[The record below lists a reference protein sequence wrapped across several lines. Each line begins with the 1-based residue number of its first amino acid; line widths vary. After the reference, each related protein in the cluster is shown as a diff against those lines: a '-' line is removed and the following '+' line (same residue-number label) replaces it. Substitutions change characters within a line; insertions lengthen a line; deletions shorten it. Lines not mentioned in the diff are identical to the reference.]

1 MDCLLASH
9 SRHVKSKRTLARTCW
24 RGKGTHR
31 PLPEFKTRGM
41 NSAHWEMIGMDEPL
55 REARATEWRFVRRTL
70 IVIGLVALV
79 YGIWLAASVLPL
91 IFAAILLATLLDW
104 FADGLMRLPGISKK
118 IALTAASLIVGS
130 LLIGF
135 LVVFGSQIG
144 GQLSNVFQKL
154 PQAVHA
160 IGEKIGVLDAN
171 FALEEA
177 LSGGGGGRSVL
188 TRAASLGYTLIGG
201 LGDLALVLVGAVYL
215 AADPGLYRSGL
226 VKMFS
231 QNQHERIRDAM
242 NVTGAAL
249 QLWFGGQLLTMLI
262 VGPIAGLSF
271 WWIGLPSPLALGLI
285 AAMTNFVPYLG
296 PVIGALPALV
306 FALTM
311 DLTTFAWTLGA
322 ILLLQ
327 QIEGNVVTPIIQS
340 RAVDLPPALALFS
353 ILVFG
358 LLFGL
363 SGVLLAAPASVAALV
378 LVKMLWVRDALG
390 ERTHVPGE
398 DVAK

>member
-1 MDCLLASH
+1 MS
-9 SRHVKSKRTLARTCW
+9 
-24 RGKGTHR
+24 
-31 PLPEFKTRGM
+31 
-41 NSAHWEMIGMDEPL
+41 GMDEPL
-55 REARATEWRFVRRTL
+55 WEAHANEWRFVRRTL

-104 FADGLMRLPGISKK
+104 FADGLIRLPGISKK

-135 LVVFGSQIG
+135 LVVFGAQIA

-154 PQAVHA
+154 PDAVNA
-160 IGEKIGVLDAN
+160 VGAKVGVLDART
-171 FALEEA
+171 AIEEA
-177 LSGGGGGRSVL
+177 LSGGGGRSVL
-188 TRAASLGYTLIGG
+188 TRAASLGYTFIGG
-201 LGDLALVLVGAVYL
+201 LVDLTLVLVGAVYL

-226 VKMFS
+226 VKMFP
-231 QNQHERIRDAM
+231 QNQHERIREAM

-249 QLWFGGQLLTMLI
+249 RLWFAGQLVAMI
-262 VGPIAGLSF
+262 MVGVIAGLSY

-327 QIEGNVVTPIIQS
+327 QLEGNVVTPIVQS

-363 SGVLLAAPASVAALV
+363 PGVLLAAPAAVAALV
-378 LVKMLWVRDALG
+378 LVKKLWVRDALG
-390 ERTHVPGE
+390 EHTHVPGE
-398 DVAK
+398 DAVK

>member
-1 MDCLLASH
+1 
-9 SRHVKSKRTLARTCW
+9 
-24 RGKGTHR
+24 
-31 PLPEFKTRGM
+31 
-41 NSAHWEMIGMDEPL
+41 MDEPL

-135 LVVFGSQIG
+135 LVIFGSQIG

-226 VKMFS
+226 VKMFP

-249 QLWFGGQLLTMLI
+249 RLWFGGQLLTMLI
-262 VGPIAGLSF
+262 VGAIAGLSY

-363 SGVLLAAPASVAALV
+363 SGVLLPAPASVAALV
-378 LVKMLWVRDALG
+378 LVKMLWVREALG